1 MIQRNLLTWW
11 PNFNSRIRTLT
22 DSPHVSRYRSCLLV
36 GLAYRD
42 NNFRLVNGSI
52 ATREGKGGSQLRRLI
67 ASWSVCFGRAVNMV
81 AWEVNEDQALSC
93 QTLGASNFGGPRAV
107 AQLAPAHQRAWRRI
121 EAAATPSRFEYTND
135 EDGGHTVIRVT
146 EEFST
151 LPYHPYVHA
160 ICCSHLPI
168 WSLPC
173 STITLASKWICD
185 YVRFNPFFF
194 GFF

>member
-81 AWEVNEDQALSC
+81 AWEAVKLWGPLI
-93 QTLGASNFGGPRAV
+93 LGARERSLSLLLPINGPDDGSRQPQLRLGSNTQTTRTAGTRWSGSPRSF
-107 AQLAPAHQRAWRRI
+107 QRYRTI
-121 EAAATPSRFEYTND
+121 PMFTPSAV
-135 EDGGHTVIRVT
+135 VI
-146 EEFST
+146 FPFG
-151 LPYHPYVHA
+151 LCHA
-160 ICCSHLPI
+160 LRSH
-168 WSLPC
+168 
-173 STITLASKWICD
+173 
-185 YVRFNPFFF
+185 
-194 GFF
+194 

>member
-93 QTLGASNFGGPRAV
+93 QTLGARERSLSLLLPINGPDDGSRQPQLRLGSNTQTTRTAGTRWSGSPRSF
-107 AQLAPAHQRAWRRI
+107 QRYRTI
-121 EAAATPSRFEYTND
+121 PMFTPSAV
-135 EDGGHTVIRVT
+135 VI
-146 EEFST
+146 FPFG
-151 LPYHPYVHA
+151 LCHA
-160 ICCSHLPI
+160 LRSH
-168 WSLPC
+168 
-173 STITLASKWICD
+173 
-185 YVRFNPFFF
+185 
-194 GFF
+194 